1 MARETEVTVEHLRAY
16 LSRMPDLPTAFTHA
30 VRDRYVVEREIGA
43 GGMATV
49 HLARDVRHNRYVAIK
64 VLKPEL
70 AASLGAERFLKEIE
84 IAARLTHPHVIPL
97 HDSGQAAGFLY
108 YVMPFIDG
116 ESLRTRL
123 RRETRLDTAAA
134 LGIVADV
141 GDALSYAHR
150 QGILH
155 RDIKPENI
163 LFSEGHPM
171 VADFGIARAV
181 STAGGANITRT
192 GLALGTPGYMSPE
205 QAAGARDLDARTD
218 VYSLGCVLYEMLIGE
233 PPGMWQTDESLKLG
247 TFADL
252 PERHRGR
259 IRELGRPIERA
270 LVRAL
275 AMRARDRFETVDAF
289 LLALRAEGSAVRRY
303 SDSEVEEIV
312 RQAADEQAAHPTEQG
327 MSLRTV
333 RQIAGEVGI
342 SADRVERAARKLKSR
357 EPAQPPAESGAA
369 AVWLGSPTQIALERV
384 VDGEV
389 TETAYEEIVEEVQAT
404 ISNVGHAARF
414 GRSLTWSTAHSGS
427 GAGRAVQVRVIS
439 RGGQMRIHVQERLG
453 ELAGSL
459 FGGIMGGGGGG
470 GLGMILGIGLGAL
483 GGGPEVGLLAAG
495 WVGGMYALARTI
507 YRAVSR
513 KRRAELQG
521 LSDRLAAIAAA
532 SARDRLD
539 GGRPWSPS
547 LDGQI

>member
-1 MARETEVTVEHLRAY
+1 
-16 LSRMPDLPTAFTHA
+16 MPDVPSAFTESI
-30 VRDRYVVEREIGA
+30 RDRYVVEREIGA

-84 IAARLTHPHVIPL
+84 IAARLTHPHIIPL
-97 HDSGQAAGFLY
+97 HDSGQAAEFLY

-123 RRETRLDTAAA
+123 LREKRIDTAAA
-134 LGIVADV
+134 LAVVEDV

-181 STAGGANITRT
+181 STAGGANLTRT
-192 GLALGTPGYMSPE
+192 GFGVGTPGYMSPE
-205 QAAGARDLDARTD
+205 QAAGERDLDARTD
-218 VYSLGCVLYEMLIGE
+218 VYSLGCVLYEMLVGE

-247 TFADL
+247 KFTDL
-252 PERHRGR
+252 PERHHARLREIGR
-259 IRELGRPIERA
+259 TIEWA

-275 AMRARDRFETVDAF
+275 AIRARDRFEAVDAF
-289 LLALRAEGSAVRRY
+289 LLVLRAEKGTVRRY

-312 RQAADEQAAHPTEQG
+312 RQAADEQLAHPTEEG

-333 RQIAGEVGI
+333 QQIANDVGI
-342 SADRVERAARKLKSR
+342 SPERVERAARKLESR
-357 EPAQPPAESGAA
+357 ETAQPPAESGPG
-369 AVWLGSPTQIALERV
+369 VFWLGSPTVIDWESV

-389 TETAYEEIVEEVQAT
+389 TEAEYDDIVDEVQAT
-404 ISNVGHAARF
+404 FSTEGQVGAL
-414 GRSLTWSTAHSGS
+414 GRSLTWRTEEPVLGKK
-427 GAGRAVQVRVIS
+427 RAVQVRVTS
-439 RGGQMRIHVQERLG
+439 RGGQTRVQVQERLG
-453 ELAGSL
+453 ELAVTLYSSILIG
-459 FGGIMGGGGGG
+459 GGIGGIAT
-470 GLGMILGIGLGAL
+470 ILGIGIGWLGHGLEA
-483 GGGPEVGLLAAG
+483 GLLSAV
-495 WVGGMYALARTI
+495 WLPGMYALTRSI
-507 YRAVSR
+507 FRAVSR
-513 KRRAELQG
+513 KKRSDLEQ
-521 LSDRLAAIAAA
+521 LSDRIAEIAAD
-532 SARDRLD
+532 SIRDRLD
-539 GGRPWSPS
+539 
-547 LDGQI
+547 DGQTTRTLRG